1 MAREMPTIE
10 LPVNWQEKKYI
21 VVIISLCNF
30 KNLLGMN
37 NPSSNLACHF
47 FGPIGVK
54 YYNEAEVEQLI
65 KL

>member
-1 MAREMPTIE
+1 MPTIE
-10 LPVNWQEKKYI
+10 LPVDWQKKKKNCF
-21 VVIISLCNF
+21 VIISLCNF

-47 FGPIGVK
+47 FGPTRVK
-54 YYNEAEVEQLI
+54 YYNETEVEQLI